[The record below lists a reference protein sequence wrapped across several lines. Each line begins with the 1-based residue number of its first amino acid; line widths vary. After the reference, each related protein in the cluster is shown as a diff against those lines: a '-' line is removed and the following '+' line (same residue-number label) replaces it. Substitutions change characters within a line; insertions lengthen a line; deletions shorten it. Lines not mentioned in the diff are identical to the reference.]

1 MDNKAIDQWARA
13 ALHATG
19 HSDQQIEAMK
29 KPKPKLATFLPNP
42 IPMDQQMAYAA
53 KWTAD
58 HNARKATAKAK
69 KESDDKLSHA
79 RAKLAEM
86 AEEKET
92 WETRAETLEDQL
104 SALMKRQGR

>member
-29 KPKPKLATFLPNP
+29 KPKPKLATVI
-42 IPMDQQMAYAA
+42 IPPTPAQMEYAA

-58 HNARKATAKAK
+58 HNAKLAAAKIKRDHQDHLASEK
-69 KESDDKLSHA
+69 D
-79 RAKLAEM
+79 KLAEM

-92 WETRAETLEDQL
+92 WETRAETLEDHL